1 MVSNFYKI
9 IDDEVKIALP
19 PDWKRIPSDKL
30 LGKEPYKIRHAFH
43 SSRVDNKSK
52 LINILVLPLS
62 LRLDGNIES
71 QLIKLRDYILSR
83 DCLFIVINEEEE
95 AGSLADIGQFIEE
108 NLFIDNPNFLWIIC
122 SRDKG
127 YKTSIEWQAFEDLN
141 MVIHDL
147 WDGTLHYAGP
157 KIGLQQVNLEL
168 IQDNCWKCNKIMKTV
183 TGVVFP
189 NKQLRYW
196 NNVDWLYYNQLL
208 PLSKLDSNN
217 IQLIQQYVAQ
227 LRMRD
232 AIITPLGDRYSHTVQ
247 ESYFAA
253 SCPHCN
259 ALRGDFHVADYR
271 MQFLHSLKS
280 RINGQLEYHSIQ
292 LEIDQ
297 ELINTLRDGYES
309 CNHTCGIGWERE

>member
-1 MVSNFYKI
+1 MISNFYNI
-9 IDDEVKIALP
+9 VDDEVKIALP
-19 PDWKRIPSDKL
+19 PDWKRIPPGKL

-43 SSRVDNKSK
+43 SSQVDGKSK
-52 LINILVLPLS
+52 LINILVLPMS

-83 DCLFIVINEEEE
+83 DCLLIVINEEQE
-95 AGSLADIGQFIEE
+95 AGSLADTGQFIEE

-122 SRDKG
+122 SRGNG
-127 YKTSIEWQAFEDLN
+127 YKTSIEWKVFEDLN
-141 MVIHDL
+141 TVIHDL
-147 WDGTLHYAGP
+147 WNGTLRYAGP

-168 IQDNCWKCNKIMKTV
+168 MQDECWKCNKIMKTV
-183 TGVVFP
+183 TGIVFP
-189 NKQLRYW
+189 NKQLRHW

-232 AIITPLGDRYSHTVQ
+232 AIITPLGNRYSHTVQ

-253 SCPHCN
+253 SCPHCHV
-259 ALRGDFHVADYR
+259 LRGDFHVGNYR
-271 MQFLHSLKS
+271 MQFLHSLES
-280 RINGQLEYHSIQ
+280 RINGHLEYHSIK

-309 CNHTCGIGWERE
+309 CDHTCGIGWDRK